1 MRYAAIFSLCLLSA
15 SGFGVEASAGV
26 QDRDLTLIRQVQSEQ
41 ARAWNRHDGAAYA
54 ALFTPAGDVV
64 NVMGWWWKGR
74 PEIQNKLDNAF
85 KSVFR
90 ESSLAIVATEVRF
103 LSGEIAIAHV
113 RWTMAGAMIPPGMP
127 LPREGIQLQVLRKQ
141 SGHWLIESFQNT
153 NSVPERAF
161 PGAPTVPNT
170 SP

>member
-1 MRYAAIFSLCLLSA
+1 MRYAAVLSLCLLSA
-15 SGFGVEASAGV
+15 SGFGAEASVGI
-26 QDRDLTLIRQVQSEQ
+26 QDRDVTLIRQVQSEQ

-74 PEIQNKLDNAF
+74 AEIQIKLDGAF

-90 ESSLAIVATEVRF
+90 ESSLAIVDTEVRF
-103 LSGEIAIAHV
+103 LSAEIAIAHV
-113 RWTMAGAMIPPGMP
+113 RWTMAGAMMPPGMP

-141 SGHWLIESFQNT
+141 SGHWLIESFQNM
-153 NSVPERAF
+153 NSIPERPF
-161 PGAPTVPNT
+161 PAGPPVPSR